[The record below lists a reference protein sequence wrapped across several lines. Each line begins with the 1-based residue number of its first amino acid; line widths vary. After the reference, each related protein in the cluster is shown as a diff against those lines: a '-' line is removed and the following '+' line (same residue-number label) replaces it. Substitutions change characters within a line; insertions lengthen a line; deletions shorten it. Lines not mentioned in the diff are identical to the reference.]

1 MTEKQNSP
9 IGLINNLYASLSKS
23 EKKVAEYIQEHMD
36 EAVLLTLQGVAK
48 KCNTSDPTVLR
59 FCRALGYNGFSD
71 FKVSL
76 VPELLRNGKKVYTD
90 INSQNKPES
99 VKEVFKQNLMTQT
112 DSTLENSDIK
122 ELNTIARKIFSS
134 NRVVVIGLGGSA
146 GVAQIFCDSLGSLG
160 IFSTYFSDRSIIQH
174 IATILKPKD
183 IIIGISHSGET
194 EEVVE
199 AIKKAKGIGATT
211 VGITNSAHSSL
222 VDATKIPLITGVP
235 ANMMG
240 SYSCQA
246 RISQLVILE
255 LVLNEVA
262 KLFTNKSKKGKGK

>member
-1 MTEKQNSP
+1 MNNKQNHP
-9 IGLINNLYASLSKS
+9 IALINNLYASLSKS

-36 EAVLLTLQGVAK
+36 EVVLLSLQGVAK

-59 FCRALGYNGFSD
+59 FCRSLGYNGFSD

-76 VPELLRNGKKVYTD
+76 VPELLRNGKKAYID
-90 INSQNKPES
+90 LNNQGEPKNI
-99 VKEVFKQNLMTQT
+99 KETFKQNLMIQT
-112 DSTLENSDIK
+112 DSTLDNSDIK
-122 ELNTIARKIFSS
+122 ELSKIARKIFSAS
-134 NRVVVIGLGGSA
+134 KVVVIGLGGSA

-160 IFSTYFSDRSIIQH
+160 IFSTYFNDRSVIQH
-174 IATILKPKD
+174 ISTILKPKD
-183 IIIGISHSGET
+183 ILIGISHSGET

-199 AIKKAKGIGATT
+199 AIKKAKSIKATT

-222 VDATKIPLITGVP
+222 ANITEIKLITGVP

-255 LVLNEVA
+255 LILNEIS
-262 KLFTNKSKKGKGK
+262 KLFIRKNK

>member
-1 MTEKQNSP
+1 MAEKQNSP
-9 IGLINNLYASLSKS
+9 IALINNLYASLSKS

-36 EAVLLTLQGVAK
+36 EAVLLSLQGVAK
-48 KCNTSDPTVLR
+48 KCKTSDPTVLR
-59 FCRALGYNGFSD
+59 FCRSLGYNGFSD

-76 VPELLRNGKKVYTD
+76 VPELLRSGKNIYTD
-90 INSQNKPES
+90 INNHTEPDSI
-99 VKEVFKQNLMTQT
+99 KEMLKHNLMIQT

-122 ELNTIARKIFSS
+122 ELNKIARKIFSAS
-134 NRVVVIGLGGSA
+134 KVVVIGLGGSA

-160 IFSTYFSDRSIIQH
+160 IFSTYFNDRSIIQH
-174 IATILKPKD
+174 ISTILKPKD
-183 IIIGISHSGET
+183 ILIGISHSGET

-199 AIKKAKGIGATT
+199 AIKKAKSIKATT

-222 VDATKIPLITGVP
+222 ANVTQIPLITGVP

-255 LVLNEVA
+255 LILSEIA
-262 KLFTNKSKKGKGK
+262 KLFTKKNPKKK

>member
-1 MTEKQNSP
+1 MVEKQNSP
-9 IGLINNLYASLSKS
+9 IALINNLYASLSKS

-36 EAVLLTLQGVAK
+36 EAVLLSLQGVAK
-48 KCNTSDPTVLR
+48 KCKTSDPTVLR
-59 FCRALGYNGFSD
+59 FCRSLGYNGFSD

-76 VPELLRNGKKVYTD
+76 VPELLRNGKNVYTD
-90 INSQNKPES
+90 LNSNADPKN
-99 VKEVFKQNLMTQT
+99 VKDVFKKNLSIQT
-112 DSTLENSDIK
+112 DSTLDNTNIK
-122 ELNTIARKIFSS
+122 ELSKISRKIFSA

-160 IFSTYFSDRSIIQH
+160 IFSTYFNDRSIIQH
-174 IATILKPKD
+174 IASVLIPKD
-183 IIIGISHSGET
+183 VIIGISHSGET
-194 EEVVE
+194 EEVVA
-199 AIKKAKGIGATT
+199 AIRKAKDIGATT

-222 VDATKIPLITGVP
+222 ANSTKTPLITGVP

-255 LVLNEVA
+255 LILSEIA
-262 KLFTNKSKKGKGK
+262 KLFKKKNS